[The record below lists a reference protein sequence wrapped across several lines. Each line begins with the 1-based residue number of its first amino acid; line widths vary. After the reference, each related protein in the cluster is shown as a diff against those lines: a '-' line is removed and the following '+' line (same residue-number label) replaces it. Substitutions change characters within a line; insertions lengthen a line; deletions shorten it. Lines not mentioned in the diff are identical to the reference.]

1 MKFKRIKKLHFVGI
15 GGVGMSGIAEILFN
29 SGYEISG
36 SDLRKNDASE
46 FLKSIGIEIN
56 YGHSESN
63 INGSDVVIISSAVG
77 EANVEVKEARR
88 QKITVISRAEML
100 AELMRMKISIAVAGT
115 HGKTT
120 TTSMIGHLLKEG
132 SLDPTVIVGGRVI
145 GVGSNSYLGKSDYL
159 IAEADEFDR
168 SITRFYPTISVIT
181 SLEPEHMEC
190 YEDFNDLENCFIEFA
205 NRVPFYGSAILCID
219 EEGVRNIE
227 SRITR
232 PIITYG
238 LSSDAQ
244 FRAANIDYF
253 DGGIKFTL
261 YHNQKRVT
269 DVQTNVQG
277 EHNLKN
283 MLAAFAVAYD
293 LEVPLESI
301 VPAAN
306 TFHGVSRRMEL
317 AGEVNGIRFYDDYGH
332 HPTEIQT
339 TIKGLRTVFDGRII
353 AVFQPHLY
361 SRTQRF
367 YEDFGESFNDADKA
381 VILDVFPAREK
392 PIDGISGKLIV
403 DVAVK
408 SGHKGV
414 EYIEDK
420 EKLPNYLSSIVEP
433 GDRVILFGAGDINR
447 YTKKIIELMKDKS

>member
-1 MKFKRIKKLHFVGI
+1 
-15 GGVGMSGIAEILFN
+15 MSGIAEILFN

-36 SDLRKNDASE
+36 SDLRQNETSD
-46 FLKSIGIEIN
+46 FLKKIGIDIS
-56 YGHSESN
+56 YGHARTN
-63 INGSDVVIISSAVG
+63 VNGSDVVVISSAVG
-77 EANVEVKEARR
+77 EDNVEVIEARH
-88 QKITVISRAEML
+88 QKITVIRRAEML

-132 SLDPTVIVGGRVI
+132 GLDPTVIVGGRVI

-205 NRVPFYGSAILCID
+205 NRVPFYGSVILCAD
-219 EEGVRNIE
+219 ETGVKNIE
-227 SRITR
+227 SRISR

-238 LSSDAQ
+238 ISEDAQ
-244 FRAANIDYF
+244 FHAADINYY

-261 YHNQKRVT
+261 YHNQNRITNVE
-269 DVQTNVQG
+269 TNVQG
-277 EHNLKN
+277 THNLKN

-317 AGEVNGIRFYDDYGH
+317 AGEVKGVRFYDDYGH
-332 HPTEIQT
+332 HPTEIRT
-339 TIKGLRTVFDGRII
+339 TIDGLRSVFKGRII

-367 YEDFGESFNDADKA
+367 YKDFGESFNDADKV

-392 PIDGISGKLIV
+392 PIEGVSGKMIA

-408 SGHKGV
+408 AGHTGV

-420 EKLPNYLSSIVEP
+420 EKLPEYIKSIIEP
-433 GDRVILFGAGDINR
+433 GDRVLLFGAGDINR
-447 YTKKIIELMKDKS
+447 YTKRIIELMKDKS